1 MVECLA
7 LCRARD
13 PLFSWP
19 SLSLVHSLSFAFSRL
34 LALPEPMSWSQQELL
49 YIGSALLAFAVWLS
63 LRSESRAPSSAV
75 PSYGPRYLPSFVWGM
90 LAAYRYVLLSFL
102 YLKLAHC
109 TSTGSEQMRRT
120 SCSTATLD
128 TVPSP
133 TFRGHYA
140 NTSLPTAPP
149 SRASATPPANP
160 SSS

>member
-7 LCRARD
+7 LCLA
-13 PLFSWP
+13 PLFSSP
-19 SLSLVHSLSFAFSRL
+19 SLSLLHSLSFAFSRL
-34 LALPEPMSWSQQELL
+34 LALPETMSWSQQELL

-75 PSYGPRYLPSFVWGM
+75 PSYGPRYLPSFVASM
-90 LAAYRYVLLSFL
+90 LAAYRYALPSFL
-102 YLKLAHC
+102 PLRLAHC
-109 TSTGSEQMRRT
+109 TSTGSEPMRRT

-133 TFRGHYA
+133 TFPGHCV
-140 NTSLPTAPP
+140 NTSSPTAPP
-149 SRASATPPANP
+149 SRASTTRPANP